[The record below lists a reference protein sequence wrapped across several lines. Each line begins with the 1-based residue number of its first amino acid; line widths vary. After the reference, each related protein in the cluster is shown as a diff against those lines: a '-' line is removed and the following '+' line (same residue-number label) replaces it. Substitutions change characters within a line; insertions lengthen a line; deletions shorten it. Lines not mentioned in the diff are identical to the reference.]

1 MNATLAA
8 LAMLAATVAAI
19 LWPRRADAEPAPV
32 GNDQKPAPAP
42 APAQVL
48 AIDRDTRGFRNRNPG
63 NLRYVASI
71 AWQGQTGGDSGG
83 YAVFDSDL
91 NGLRAAFLNLHAYM
105 HKHGLR
111 TVRGIITR
119 WAPNHE
125 NPTDAYVQ
133 YVARSVN
140 VQPDRPVSW
149 EVHALPIMRAIV
161 AFENGRNPYADAL
174 YRDALRATGKA

>member
-8 LAMLAATVAAI
+8 LGMLAAALAAV
-19 LWPRRADAEPAPV
+19 LWPRRAEA
-32 GNDQKPAPAP
+32 APAP
-42 APAQVL
+42 AGSDPAPSPPAPAAPIL
-48 AIDRDTRGFRNRNPG
+48 AFERNTRGFRNRNPG

-83 YAVFDSDL
+83 YAIFDSDL

-140 VQPDRPVSW
+140 VQPDQQVTWSQ
-149 EVHALPIMRAIV
+149 HALPIMRAIV